1 MSDVDDNPFRS
12 PASDLGFPDG
22 KPFDLVQSGPMRVD
36 GKCLVVKSGVV
47 LPLFCV
53 KTNTPLSESNLR
65 KKSLTWC
72 PPYVFIFF
80 LFCGLLSILMYF
92 ILRKQCSVTY
102 GLSAEVRRK
111 YRTWLIVKS
120 LIAVALFVALPLTA
134 GFDDTVS
141 TAAIVLFLVSVIA
154 VLVGNSPLSI
164 TNHQKGEF
172 WISGCSSEFLSRI
185 EDQANSVA
193 LPWG

>member
-1 MSDVDDNPFRS
+1 VSDIDDNPFRS

-22 KPFDLVQSGPMRVD
+22 KPFDLSGPMRVD
-36 GKCLVVKSGVV
+36 GKFLVVKSGVV

-53 KTNTPLSESNLR
+53 KTNEPLSESDMR

-72 PPYVFIFF
+72 PPFVFIFF
-80 LFCGLLSILMYF
+80 LFCGLLSILLYF
-92 ILRKQCSVTY
+92 ILRKSCHVTY
-102 GLSAEVRRK
+102 GLSPAVQRK
-111 YRTWLIVKS
+111 YRTRLIVKS
-120 LIAVALFVALPLTA
+120 LIAAALFVALPLTA

-141 TAAIVLFLVSVIA
+141 TVTIVLFLVAVI
-154 VLVGNSPLSI
+154 VLLVGNSPLSI

-185 EDQANSVA
+185 AGEVDPLV
-193 LPWG
+193 L